1 MDEQELDQI
10 YYELEEIEA
19 ILGILASVEHDLSPQ
34 YIGIVASHYHCK
46 ISNIRKM
53 IKKKLDKLIPLAK

>member
-1 MDEQELDQI
+1 MDEQEFDQI

-46 ISNIRKM
+46 IINIRKM

>member
-19 ILGILASVEHDLSPQ
+19 ILGIFATIEHDLSPQ
-34 YIGIVASHYHCK
+34 YIGIIAGEYHLK
-46 ISNIRKM
+46 IINIRKK
-53 IKKKLDKLIPLAK
+53 IKRKLEKFIPLAQ

>member
-19 ILGILASVEHDLSPQ
+19 ILGIFATIEHDLSPQ
-34 YIGIVASHYHCK
+34 YIGIIAGEYHLK
-46 ISNIRKM
+46 IINIRKN
-53 IKKKLDKLIPLAK
+53 IKIKLEKFIPLAQ

>member
-1 MDEQELDQI
+1 MDEQEMDQI

-19 ILGILASVEHDLSPQ
+19 ILGILASIEHDLSPQ

-46 ISNIRKM
+46 IINIRKK

>member
-1 MDEQELDQI
+1 MNEQELDQI

-19 ILGILASVEHDLSPQ
+19 ILGILASIEHDLSPQ

-46 ISNIRKM
+46 VINIRKM
-53 IKKKLDKLIPLAK
+53 IKKKLDKLIPLAE

>member
-1 MDEQELDQI
+1 MDEQEMDQI

-19 ILGILASVEHDLSPQ
+19 ILGILASIEHDLSPQ

-46 ISNIRKM
+46 IINIRKM
-53 IKKKLDKLIPLAK
+53 IKMKLDKLIPLAK